1 MKLNDFHDDKQS
13 ESINF
18 AVKKENAVIRLFHYM
33 Q

>member
-1 MKLNDFHDDKQS
+1 MRSNDFHDSKQS

-18 AVKKENAVIRLFHYM
+18 AVKKGNAVIRLFHYM